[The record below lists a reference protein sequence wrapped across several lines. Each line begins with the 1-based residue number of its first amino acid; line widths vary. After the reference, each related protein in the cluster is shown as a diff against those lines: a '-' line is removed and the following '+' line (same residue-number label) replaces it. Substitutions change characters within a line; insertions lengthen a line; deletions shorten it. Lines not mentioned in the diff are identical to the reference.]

1 MKDVM
6 EHFVNNFNLHALKMN
21 KNIKHVEGNEKTL
34 LEKGVLMI
42 VISNEEKE
50 ETYELETPIV
60 RSTWEREG
68 HCQGKW
74 PQHHHHANICL

>member
-6 EHFVNNFNLHALKMN
+6 EHFANNFNLHTLKMN

-42 VISNEEKE
+42 VVSN
-50 ETYELETPIV
+50 
-60 RSTWEREG
+60 
-68 HCQGKW
+68 
-74 PQHHHHANICL
+74 